1 MELGPALLPGP
12 PELGMMSSRVPS
24 LVCERLRAPSLVCER
39 LRAPSRDVTLEPEAV
54 RDLIKRVMLAEGT
67 GERGESPVRGW
78 AKAGGARTPATQ
90 PAVCPACP
98 GTFAPVRPQGHPA
111 AGPPVIPVPTRRGEE
126 PGSGWVRT
134 DGSHPGMNPP
144 AGSRSQLSATRL
156 PAVGL

>member
-67 GERGESPVRGW
+67 GERGESLVRGW
-78 AKAGGARTPATQ
+78 AKAGGTRTSVTQ
-90 PAVCPACP
+90 PAVCPACQGNLCSCP
-98 GTFAPVRPQGHPA
+98 SSRPSSCWAPHHFRNH
-111 AGPPVIPVPTRRGEE
+111 
-126 PGSGWVRT
+126 
-134 DGSHPGMNPP
+134 
-144 AGSRSQLSATRL
+144 SQR
-156 PAVGL
+156 